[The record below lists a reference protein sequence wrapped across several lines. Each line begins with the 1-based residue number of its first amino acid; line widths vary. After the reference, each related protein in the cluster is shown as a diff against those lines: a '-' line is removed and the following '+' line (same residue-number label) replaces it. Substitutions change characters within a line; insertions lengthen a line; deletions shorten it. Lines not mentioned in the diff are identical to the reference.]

1 MYFFSFATYIESK
14 GFNMKLSEMQER
26 KKIND
31 DYDDLKNCS
40 EGELYQKLE
49 DEIKKQK
56 DDGVFNYQALVNSIE
71 KIKNYLPKEN
81 YENMLRIIKN
91 LK

>member
-14 GFNMKLSEMQER
+14 GFIMKLSEMQER

-31 DYDDLKNCS
+31 DYNDLKNCS

-56 DDGVFNYQALVNSIE
+56 NDGVFNYQALISSIE